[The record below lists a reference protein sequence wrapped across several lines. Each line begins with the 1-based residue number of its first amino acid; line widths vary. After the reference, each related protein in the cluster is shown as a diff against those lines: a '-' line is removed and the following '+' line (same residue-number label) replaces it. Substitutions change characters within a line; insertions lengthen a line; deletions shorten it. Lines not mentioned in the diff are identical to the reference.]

1 MLIWG
6 GAERLDWSG
15 GSKRHFVRW
24 VVGGKC
30 GGEDS
35 STLRW
40 SEIQGE
46 FLRGHLTKLL
56 MRADAVGSYFLPI
69 W

>member
-1 MLIWG
+1 MLIWR
-6 GAERLDWSG
+6 GAERWNWSG
-15 GSKRHFVRW
+15 GSEGQFVRW

-35 STLRW
+35 STPRW
-40 SEIQGE
+40 SEVQGE
-46 FLRGHLTKLL
+46 FLRGHLTRLL
-56 MRADAVGSYFLPI
+56 IPGDA